1 MPVCAYVMVW
11 ILCVVMTALQDL
23 KYAQWFRGADVDGD
37 GFITQRDVRMMSER
51 YITARGT
58 APDSAT
64 ARLLTGQMDGFW
76 ANVIA
81 PMDQDGDGKVDLR
94 EMTEGFRR
102 VLTDPALYPEQ
113 IEPVTDCFFDL
124 VDLNGD
130 GKIDQAEFQQM
141 FDSVAGVPGED
152 CAAVFTAWTGTAPV
166 RWTAPNSTRRSRSS
180 STATTRTLLP
190 TTCSAGS
197 SADGPRCGL
206 GPAPTP
212 PLVWA
217 CGVKTSGQDTEQRRM
232 PHAQGSEGCSAQR
245 RLLKTPCPPPRPR
258 VGCRRRRRRSTRAPR

>member
-1 MPVCAYVMVW
+1 MVL
-11 ILCVVMTALQDL
+11 IPFVVVTALQDL

-64 ARLLTGQMDGFW
+64 ARLLTEGMDGFW
-76 ANVIA
+76 TNVIA

-113 IEPVTDCFFDL
+113 VEPVTDCFFDL

-152 CAAVFTAWTGTAPV
+152 CIAVFAALDRDGSGALDRAEFHQAVAEFFYGNDPDAPANHLFG
-166 RWTAPNSTRRSRSS
+166 RIAR
-180 STATTRTLLP
+180 
-190 TTCSAGS
+190 
-197 SADGPRCGL
+197 
-206 GPAPTP
+206 
-212 PLVWA
+212 
-217 CGVKTSGQDTEQRRM
+217 
-232 PHAQGSEGCSAQR
+232 
-245 RLLKTPCPPPRPR
+245 
-258 VGCRRRRRRSTRAPR
+258 